1 MIERKLIKG
10 MVFLLF
16 GAAILAACVDNNYD
30 LNNLDLTAQTG
41 KDGRLTLPSSST
53 GDIQLGNIFSL
64 NDGSAVEEIDDEY
77 FLNTEGNTDPTNIK
91 INVITIPKPKDLSF
105 GASLDWT
112 QSGNNKQIKG
122 RSRRAPEVPI
132 DTIFKY
138 KIDDLAKS
146 KIENAETTSP
156 ISADVVSIK
165 GIGFTATTIR
175 VEVKIQGNNVDI
187 FKNLHFKD
195 LVLHLPVGLH
205 VTSCRF
211 EDKEVLNT
219 TAAKMRAHDEGIID
233 ITTLLN
239 GNTQYAPNST
249 EPLSIDLTFDYA
261 DVTTTTATDPKHKG
275 AYFNPEAHSAKL
287 VGDIQLAGFAYGV
300 LADIDQNAVI
310 TKATSYISGGG
321 LDITAADIAGKN
333 WEKLVKTL
341 VPRLDFKGSGNFTS
355 AIAVSRFTGEV
366 QHDINDIKP
375 IELNDLPDFL
385 TYDENTPDDERAK
398 LDLYNPQVFLKL
410 SVHSKNDNVFD
421 QTMKTGVRLEAYL
434 NGKTAPI
441 ATANTGEL
449 TFQAPANQKDFVL
462 LKRVYSNPDVTK
474 DNTRLP
480 KEYDNP
486 TDKAAMEDIYVPDLG
501 KLLLNVPN
509 RVEVYGYASDPIH
522 VKVSCTDF
530 HLPQDID
537 INFEYKVFTPLSF
550 GENFRIVYSGTEN
563 ELADDLDDI
572 KDLDFGGLEVTARI
586 STDLPLPLTFSVIP
600 LDTNGA
606 DINSESQKLIVSN
619 ITIPAKADN
628 YPILINLKPA
638 EGYTIRDFI
647 RGQNAQGQKV
657 PQFDGIKYKAVLAG
671 SQQGE
676 TLRTS
681 QKLVLKDI
689 LVSLVGGVTYYDEKK
704 KK

>member
-10 MVFLLF
+10 IASLLL
-16 GAAILAACVDNNYD
+16 GMAILAACVDNKYD
-30 LNNLDLTAQTG
+30 LNNLDLTVQTG
-41 KDGRLTLPSSST
+41 KGGRLTLPSSST
-53 GDIQLGNIFSL
+53 GDIKLGNIFSL

-77 FLNTEGNTDPTNIK
+77 FLNTEGNTDPTNIR
-91 INVITIPKPKDLSF
+91 INVISIPKPSDLSF

-112 QSGNNKQIKG
+112 ESDNNKHIKA
-122 RSRRAPEVPI
+122 RIRRAPTEI

-156 ISADVVSIK
+156 ISSDVISIK
-165 GIGFTATTIR
+165 GIGFSATTIR
-175 VEVKIQGNNVDI
+175 VEVKIQGTNVDI

-195 LVLHLPVGLH
+195 LVMHLPVGLN

-211 EDKEVLNT
+211 KDTEVLNT
-219 TAAKMRAHDEGIID
+219 NAAKMRAHNEGIID

-239 GNTQYAPNST
+239 GNTEYSPNDPQ
-249 EPLSIDLTFDYA
+249 PLSIDLTFDYA
-261 DVTTTTATDPKHKG
+261 DVTTTTAADPKHKG

-310 TKATSYISGGG
+310 DKATSYITGGG

-333 WEKLVKTL
+333 WDKLIKTL

-355 AIAVSRFTGEV
+355 AIEVNRFTGEV

-410 SVHSKNDNVFD
+410 SVHSKNNNYFD
-421 QTMKTGVRLEAYL
+421 QSMKTGVRLEAFL
-434 NGKTAPI
+434 NGKAAPI

-462 LKRVYSNPDVTK
+462 LKRVYSNPEVTK

-572 KDLDFGGLEVTARI
+572 KDLDFGGLEITARV
-586 STDLPLPLTFSVIP
+586 STDLPLPLTLSVIP
-600 LDTNGA
+600 LDIYGA
-606 DINSESQKLIVSN
+606 DINSGSQKLIVNSV
-619 ITIPAKADN
+619 TIPAKADN

-681 QKLVLKDI
+681 QKLVLKNI
-689 LVSLVGGVTYYDEKK
+689 LVSLVDGVTYYDEKK
-704 KK
+704 

>member
-10 MVFLLF
+10 IASLLL
-16 GAAILAACVDNNYD
+16 GMAILAACVDNKYD
-30 LNNLDLTAQTG
+30 LNNLDLTVQTG
-41 KDGRLTLPSSST
+41 KGGRLTLPSSST
-53 GDIQLGNIFSL
+53 GDIKLGNIFSL

-77 FLNTEGNTDPTNIK
+77 FLNTEGNTDPTNIR
-91 INVITIPKPKDLSF
+91 INVISIPKPSDLSF

-112 QSGNNKQIKG
+112 ESENNKHIKA
-122 RSRRAPEVPI
+122 RIRRAPTEI

-156 ISADVVSIK
+156 ISSDVISIK
-165 GIGFTATTIR
+165 GIGFSATTIR
-175 VEVKIQGNNVDI
+175 VEVKIQGTNVDI

-195 LVLHLPVGLH
+195 LVMHLPVGLN

-211 EDKEVLNT
+211 KDTEVLNT
-219 TAAKMRAHDEGIID
+219 NAARMKAHNEGIID

-239 GNTQYAPNST
+239 GNTEYSPNDPQ
-249 EPLSIDLTFDYA
+249 PLSIDLTFDYA

-287 VGDIQLAGFAYGV
+287 VGDIQLAGFAYGI
-300 LADIDQNAVI
+300 LGDIDQNAVV
-310 TKATSYISGGG
+310 TKATDFVKGGG
-321 LDITAADIAGKN
+321 SGITLDDITSKN
-333 WEKLVKTL
+333 WDKLVKVL

-355 AIAVSRFTGEV
+355 AIEVNRFTGEV

-385 TYDENTPDDERAK
+385 TYDDNTPEDERAK

-410 SVHSKNDNVFD
+410 SVHSKNNNYFD
-421 QTMKTGVRLEAYL
+421 QSMKTGVRLEAFL

-462 LKRVYSNPDVTK
+462 LKRVYSNPEVTK

-530 HLPQDID
+530 RLPQDID
-537 INFEYKVFTPLSF
+537 IDFEYKVFTPLSF

-572 KDLDFGGLEVTARI
+572 KDLDFGGLEITARV
-586 STDLPLPLTFSVIP
+586 STDLPLPLTLSVIP
-600 LDTNGA
+600 LDIYGA
-606 DINSESQKLIVSN
+606 DINSGSQKLIVNSV
-619 ITIPAKADN
+619 TIPAKADN

-681 QKLVLKDI
+681 QKLVLKNI
-689 LVSLVGGVTYYDEKK
+689 LVSLVDGVTYYDEKK
-704 KK
+704 